1 MQVFAV
7 LEMRADASGDALRDI
22 LETEER
28 YLWGQVVADR
38 VRSVWS
44 LRDRVGGIALL
55 EVEDLEEAE
64 SLVRAMP
71 AVMRGLVTFTLLP
84 VAPFRGFEVLF
95 AQGSTD
101 VQSHRL

>member
-7 LEMRADASGDALRDI
+7 LEMRADASADPLRDI

-44 LRDRVGGIALL
+44 LQDRVGGVALL
-55 EVEDLEEAE
+55 EVEIPKRQ
-64 SLVRAMP
+64 RAWCVP
-71 AVMRGLVTFTLLP
+71 CLRSWGVW
-84 VAPFRGFEVLF
+84 
-95 AQGSTD
+95 
-101 VQSHRL
+101 